1 MKTLSERVDKI
12 NDSINQLAHIE
23 GIEGAALVS
32 KDGFMIASALTMVHE
47 DRVAAISAAM
57 LAIGEKTVVELKRGN
72 LREVYV
78 RGDEGYVILTSAGTN
93 AIIVVLA
100 SKDAQLGLIL
110 YDMNKQAKVL
120 AGLL

>member
-1 MKTLSERVDKI
+1 MSDRVDKI
-12 NDSINQLAHIE
+12 NDTINQLAHIE

-32 KDGFMIASALTMVHE
+32 KDGFMISSALTMIHE

-57 LAIGEKTVVELKRGN
+57 LAIGEKTVTELKRGN

-78 RGDEGYVILTSAGTN
+78 RGEEGYVILTSAGTN

-100 SKDAQLGLIL
+100 APDAQLGLIL
-110 YDMNKQAKVL
+110 YDMDKQAKIL
-120 AGLL
+120 KDLL